1 MSEPVFNE
9 KNEQSLFSCALPAVI
24 TLIHLSR
31 RRCLKKPCNCEMCR
45 FVSLK
50 ARRKS
55 LISLLYL
62 ESFLGGLVWE
72 GGGGKVGR
80 EKTKE
85 I

>member
-1 MSEPVFNE
+1 
-9 KNEQSLFSCALPAVI
+9 
-24 TLIHLSR
+24 
-31 RRCLKKPCNCEMCR
+31 MCR

-72 GGGGKVGR
+72 GGWRQGGQRKDKGDSIIGEDNRYFLIAPLVNLSKLINQMIIYAL
-80 EKTKE
+80 KTSAVF